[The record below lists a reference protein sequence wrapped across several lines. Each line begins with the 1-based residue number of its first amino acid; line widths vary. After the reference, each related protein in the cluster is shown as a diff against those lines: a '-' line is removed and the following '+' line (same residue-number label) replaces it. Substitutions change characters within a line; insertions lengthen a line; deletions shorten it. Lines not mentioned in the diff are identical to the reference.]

1 MSRVLVAYASK
12 HGATAE
18 IAEAIADQLR
28 EAGHA
33 TDCMPTDQVKELER
47 YDAAVV
53 GSAVYMKRWRR
64 DAHRL
69 LKHERRALADRPL
82 WIFSSGPC
90 GENPDPS
97 WAEPANVVRRAERLG
112 ARDHVVFNGRL
123 PVEPGN
129 FIERKMVEA
138 CPPEHRDL
146 RDWDAIRRWATA
158 IAAELAKQPV
168 ADRGR

>member
-82 WIFSSGPC
+82 LSSARVHAARTRIRAGP
-90 GENPDPS
+90 S
-97 WAEPANVVRRAERLG
+97 RR
-112 ARDHVVFNGRL
+112 
-123 PVEPGN
+123 
-129 FIERKMVEA
+129 
-138 CPPEHRDL
+138 
-146 RDWDAIRRWATA
+146 TS
-158 IAAELAKQPV
+158 
-168 ADRGR
+168 

>member
-18 IAEAIADQLR
+18 IADAIADQLR

-33 TDCMPTDQVKELER
+33 TDCMPT
-47 YDAAVV
+47 
-53 GSAVYMKRWRR
+53 
-64 DAHRL
+64 
-69 LKHERRALADRPL
+69 
-82 WIFSSGPC
+82 
-90 GENPDPS
+90 
-97 WAEPANVVRRAERLG
+97 EPANVVRRAERLG